1 MIAPEGALPPAI
13 TVERFW
19 QACAGP
25 LSLALVGGRGGLS
38 REISEQR
45 VQKAGL
51 GLTGEVDST
60 REGVIQILGDTETS
74 YLDRQDAG
82 RRAEIVRTFLGRP
95 MACIV
100 VGNGWRLPE
109 GLSAEADARGTPL
122 FVSPM
127 ATAVLIPEV
136 LKHLARLFA
145 ESSTIHGVLVD
156 VVGVGV
162 LLLGDSGIGKSE
174 CALDLILRGHR
185 FVADDVIHLEKRGP
199 ETLLGSGS
207 DLTRHHMEVRGL
219 GIINI
224 RDLFGLSAISTVRK
238 VELVIQLEAWR
249 PDKEY
254 DRLGLEERQTRV
266 LGVPLPTLLIPV
278 SSGRNLA
285 TIVEVA
291 VRNHL
296 LKGQGVYSARDLA
309 ERQGRRAEGNIPP

>member
-1 MIAPEGALPPAI
+1 MLL
-13 TVERFW
+13 
-19 QACAGP
+19 AGR
-25 LSLALVGGRGGLS
+25 AGLS

-51 GLTGEVDST
+51 GLTGEVDNT
-60 REGVIQILGDTETS
+60 REGVIQILGETETAWF
-74 YLDRQDAG
+74 DRQDPG
-82 RRAEIVRTFLGRP
+82 RRAEIARTFLSRP
-95 MACIV
+95 MACAV
-100 VGNGWRLPE
+100 VGNGPRVPE
-109 GLSAEADARGTPL
+109 ALVAEAEARGTPL
-122 FVSPM
+122 FASPQP
-127 ATAVLIPEV
+127 TAALIPEI

-162 LLLGDSGIGKSE
+162 LLMGDSGIGKSE

-207 DLTRHHMEVRGL
+207 ELTRHHMEIRGL

-254 DRLGLEERQTRV
+254 DRLGLEERQTRI
-266 LGVPLPTLLIPV
+266 LGVSLPTLLIPV
-278 SSGRNLA
+278 SSGRTLA

-296 LKGQGVYSARDLA
+296 LKGQGVNSARDLA
-309 ERQGRRAEGNIPP
+309 ERQGRRAGGKTVP